1 MQIVARL
8 TLPWREPA
16 AALAPFADEPWAM
29 ALVSGG
35 GGPRGRWSYVLRAP
49 EATLVVAPD
58 AETDAFTALRDLAG
72 EAAPSLADGPP
83 FQGGLAGLA
92 AYELGARA
100 EGLTLARTGWPDL
113 AVGRYP
119 SLLAFDHDR
128 REVVALGRGADVA
141 AAEARAAQAAAWLDA
156 PAPERLA
163 GALSTG
169 FESLDAPAS
178 YEAAVAE
185 VVARIRDGELF
196 QANIARRWAG
206 RLANGARPIDVLQ
219 RLIAESPAPFAAY
232 LRLEGRA
239 LVSNSPERFVSAD
252 VGGDLETRPIK
263 GTRRR
268 GATPAED
275 AAERAWLAASPKD
288 RAENLMIVDLMRND
302 LSRVSSP
309 GSVAAPQLFEVETFA
324 NVHHLVSTV
333 TGRLAPG
340 ASSLDLLA
348 RAFPPGSIT
357 GAPKVQ
363 AMKLIAALEP
373 PRGPYCGAL
382 FWAGFDGAFDS
393 SVLIRTLAFE
403 QSEGGWAFEARAGAG
418 IVADSDPV
426 AERLETEAKIAALQG
441 ALR

>member
-275 AAERAWLAASPKD
+275 AAGRA
-288 RAENLMIVDLMRND
+288 
-302 LSRVSSP
+302 
-309 GSVAAPQLFEVETFA
+309 
-324 NVHHLVSTV
+324 
-333 TGRLAPG
+333 
-340 ASSLDLLA
+340 
-348 RAFPPGSIT
+348 
-357 GAPKVQ
+357 
-363 AMKLIAALEP
+363 
-373 PRGPYCGAL
+373 
-382 FWAGFDGAFDS
+382 
-393 SVLIRTLAFE
+393 
-403 QSEGGWAFEARAGAG
+403 
-418 IVADSDPV
+418 
-426 AERLETEAKIAALQG
+426 
-441 ALR
+441 